1 MKKSRYIFLGL
12 AMILML
18 AGCGANRKTI
28 RFGAAGIGGMYDS
41 FANAYVSL
49 ANKEDFS
56 YKLETR
62 NTAGSAA
69 NVRLLSGKY
78 IELGIAQADLVEEAY
93 HGTGEFRDKAY
104 QGYKAVAAL
113 YPEAC
118 QIVVRADS
126 EIETLDDLLG
136 KTISIGADS
145 AGTGHQRR
153 YGQDRQFGLHGGGSE
168 TCRWRDRCIFLYS
181 GNTDYGDRGAGK
193 GMRNPAV
200 EY

>member
-1 MKKSRYIFLGL
+1 MIKSRYIFLGL

-78 IELGIAQADLVEEAY
+78 IELGIAQADLVEEALSLI
-93 HGTGEFRDKAY
+93 H
-104 QGYKAVAAL
+104 
-113 YPEAC
+113 
-118 QIVVRADS
+118 I
-126 EIETLDDLLG
+126 
-136 KTISIGADS
+136 
-145 AGTGHQRR
+145 
-153 YGQDRQFGLHGGGSE
+153 
-168 TCRWRDRCIFLYS
+168 
-181 GNTDYGDRGAGK
+181 
-193 GMRNPAV
+193 
-200 EY
+200 

>member
-1 MKKSRYIFLGL
+1 MIKSRYIFLGL

-118 QIVVRADS
+118 QIIVRTDS

-136 KTISIGADS
+136 KTISIGAEES
-145 AGTGHQRR
+145 GTERNANQILQAQGIS
-153 YGQDRQFGLHGGGSE
+153 GVSFWDGSSF
-168 TCRWRDRCIFLYS
+168 C
-181 GNTDYGDRGAGK
+181 
-193 GMRNPAV
+193 
-200 EY
+200 

>member
-1 MKKSRYIFLGL
+1 MIKSRYIFLGL

-118 QIVVRADS
+118 QIVVRTIQRLRHWMIFS
-126 EIETLDDLLG
+126 E
-136 KTISIGADS
+136 KQSVS
-145 AGTGHQRR
+145 
-153 YGQDRQFGLHGGGSE
+153 GQ
-168 TCRWRDRCIFLYS
+168 
-181 GNTDYGDRGAGK
+181 
-193 GMRNPAV
+193 RNPGQRGTLTRFCRHRALAV
-200 EY
+200 IW

>member
-1 MKKSRYIFLGL
+1 MR
-12 AMILML
+12 
-18 AGCGANRKTI
+18 RKPENNPVWELP
-28 RFGAAGIGGMYDS
+28 GIGGMYDS

-113 YPEAC
+113 YPGGMPDR
-118 QIVVRADS
+118 RA
-126 EIETLDDLLG
+126 
-136 KTISIGADS
+136 
-145 AGTGHQRR
+145 
-153 YGQDRQFGLHGGGSE
+153 HGF
-168 TCRWRDRCIFLYS
+168 RD
-181 GNTDYGDRGAGK
+181 
-193 GMRNPAV
+193 
-200 EY
+200 

>member
-1 MKKSRYIFLGL
+1 MGHRLIKSRYIFLGL

-93 HGTGEFRDKAY
+93 HGTGEFRDKAIPGSIKRL
-104 QGYKAVAAL
+104 QRF
-113 YPEAC
+113 
-118 QIVVRADS
+118 IRRHVRSSCAR
-126 EIETLDDLLG
+126 IQRLRHWMIFLG
-136 KTISIGADS
+136 KRSVS
-145 AGTGHQRR
+145 
-153 YGQDRQFGLHGGGSE
+153 GQ
-168 TCRWRDRCIFLYS
+168 
-181 GNTDYGDRGAGK
+181 
-193 GMRNPAV
+193 RNPGQSGTQTRFCRHRASA
-200 EY
+200 EIW

>member
-1 MKKSRYIFLGL
+1 MIKSRYIFLGL

-93 HGTGEFRDKAY
+93 NGTGEFR
-104 QGYKAVAAL
+104 
-113 YPEAC
+113 
-118 QIVVRADS
+118 
-126 EIETLDDLLG
+126 ET
-136 KTISIGADS
+136 
-145 AGTGHQRR
+145 
-153 YGQDRQFGLHGGGSE
+153 GSS
-168 TCRWRDRCIFLYS
+168 CAMSPR
-181 GNTDYGDRGAGK
+181 
-193 GMRNPAV
+193 
-200 EY
+200 

>member
-1 MKKSRYIFLGL
+1 MIKSRYIFLGL

-118 QIVVRADS
+118 QIMCAR
-126 EIETLDDLLG
+126 IQRLRHWMIFLG
-136 KTISIGADS
+136 KRSVS
-145 AGTGHQRR
+145 
-153 YGQDRQFGLHGGGSE
+153 GQ
-168 TCRWRDRCIFLYS
+168 
-181 GNTDYGDRGAGK
+181 
-193 GMRNPAV
+193 RNPGQSGTQTRFCRHRASA
-200 EY
+200 EIW

>member
-1 MKKSRYIFLGL
+1 MIKSRYIFLGL

-18 AGCGANRKTI
+18 AGCGANRKQS
-28 RFGAAGIGGMYDS
+28 GLELPGIGGMYDS

-93 HGTGEFRDKAY
+93 NGTGEFRDKAY

-113 YPEAC
+113 YPGGMSDH
-118 QIVVRADS
+118 RA
-126 EIETLDDLLG
+126 
-136 KTISIGADS
+136 
-145 AGTGHQRR
+145 
-153 YGQDRQFGLHGGGSE
+153 HGF
-168 TCRWRDRCIFLYS
+168 RD
-181 GNTDYGDRGAGK
+181 
-193 GMRNPAV
+193 
-200 EY
+200 

>member
-1 MKKSRYIFLGL
+1 MIKSRYIFLGL

-78 IELGIAQADLVEEAY
+78 IELGIAHATFLFSLIIF
-93 HGTGEFRDKAY
+93 HHKFF
-104 QGYKAVAAL
+104 L
-113 YPEAC
+113 
-118 QIVVRADS
+118 S
-126 EIETLDDLLG
+126 LNLL
-136 KTISIGADS
+136 TN
-145 AGTGHQRR
+145 
-153 YGQDRQFGLHGGGSE
+153 
-168 TCRWRDRCIFLYS
+168 IFI
-181 GNTDYGDRGAGK
+181 
-193 GMRNPAV
+193 
-200 EY
+200 